1 MKTVED
7 AVKQENG
14 VWAEDGFNAMAR
26 ISGRIDYMRV
36 DENGVLHYTEI
47 GEPDNP
53 ASSDWKIV
61 CTREEFE
68 YKAREMGYVMDDS
81 DKPVANQPAAPHQ
94 DPSSL
99 LLAYLQGAADSG
111 CKGSKNALEYYS
123 ALGRLNYE

>member
-7 AVKQENG
+7 AVKQEKG
-14 VWAEDGFNAMAR
+14 VWDEDAFNVMAW
-26 ISGRIDYMRV
+26 ISGGVDYLRL
-36 DENGVLHYTEI
+36 DSNGVLHYTEI
-47 GEPDNP
+47 GDPDNP

-81 DKPVANQPAAPHQ
+81 DKLAANQPESLHQ
-94 DPSSL
+94 DPASL
-99 LLAYLQGAADSG
+99 LLSYLQGAADSG

-123 ALGRLNYE
+123 ELGRS